1 MAEPAEK
8 SGSSQ
13 QGKLNDANNHEH
25 TNLADRTT
33 QSLLNSYIYDYLVK
47 KNYWEAAQAFGQE
60 AQVQTLMR
68 PLNKNTATSDK
79 QATSSPANVKRESP
93 NLNDPQNPDLAKQA
107 SNHHESGRDPPPPPV
122 LPIDSSG
129 GFLIEWWNVFWDI
142 YNARRGSGSE
152 PAKDYMSHISNLRK
166 KSYMNMQLLQKNL
179 MQSGPPNGMYQVP
192 TAPQMYNG
200 DPIHHFDSS
209 RMSHGNGMLMDR
221 NRHQLMRQAV
231 MNNQGRET
239 FPPTAAQL
247 QQLKQLHYRQ
257 LQPQKQQADNLNV
270 NQAPPVFPSHASNR
284 QSKTPPVM
292 GPVTHESFS
301 SAQKNHVPEFR
312 NYQAHGI
319 TDTNANPTTAT
330 DASIPGRRLSR
341 PLTPS
346 SISQPPV
353 SYDPSLTNSGNFV
366 VPGNSAQ
373 PLLHEVNFQN
383 SGPFQQRQVM
393 PSYSN
398 PSLQQNGADKAPIL
412 PQRSSASVP
421 QPSQYGFQPPTPY
434 GQPIS
439 YGMNAPSAPNNANPA
454 LKNYMEEL
462 KLLEQQNKRRLLLVR
477 QEKERRMY
485 QSTSPENRNFPAHPE
500 LNSGVPLNA
509 IPKPNEKQPEI
520 TSSENIITNPD
531 VTSMAA
537 PSRPRMSDPR
547 ASPYPAERNVS
558 LNYTGLMSSPADTAM
573 QSPDFNNP
581 LNRSR
586 RPTPYRDSPTGGK
599 TKKIRQSNPPTADTT
614 NVIHPQKDDRSE
626 LESASA
632 VSSGDVL
639 MKDIGFSNS
648 STTMQNGQQFQA
660 NQRNSKETGE
670 DNSSLSDPV
679 NNLEKSSNVPV
690 LDVPGSTDL
699 DASLLNDF
707 DFDKFLKDTS
717 TADDFGFGL
726 FNMPDNADQ
735 TTD

>member
-60 AQVQTLMR
+60 AQVQTLVR
-68 PLNKNTATSDK
+68 PVSNNSATSDK
-79 QATSSPANVKRESP
+79 QPTSSPANVKRESP
-93 NLNDPQNPDLAKQA
+93 NLNDPQNPDSAKQGF
-107 SNHHESGRDPPPPPV
+107 NYHETGKDPPPPPV

-166 KSYMNMQLLQKNL
+166 KSYMSMQLLQKNS
-179 MQSGPPNGMYQVP
+179 MQSGPPNGMCQVP
-192 TAPQMYNG
+192 TPPQMYNG
-200 DPIHHFDSS
+200 DPIHNYDPS
-209 RMSHGNGMLMDR
+209 RMPHGNGMLMDK
-221 NRHQLMRQAV
+221 NRQQLMRQAV

-257 LQPQKQQADNLNV
+257 LQSQKQQAESLNAT
-270 NQAPPVFPSHASNR
+270 QIPPVFPTQASNR

-292 GPVTHESFS
+292 GPATHDSFPS
-301 SAQKNHVPEFR
+301 TQKTPVPDFR
-312 NYQAHGI
+312 NYQSHGI
-319 TDTNANPTTAT
+319 TDTNPNPATAT
-330 DASIPGRRLSR
+330 GASIPGRRLSR
-341 PLTPS
+341 PLTPN
-346 SISQPPV
+346 SIPQPPA
-353 SYDPSLTNSGNFV
+353 SYDPSLANSGNFM

-383 SGPFQQRQVM
+383 NGPFHQRQFM

-398 PSLQQNGADKAPIL
+398 PSLQQTGSDKTPVH
-412 PQRSSASVP
+412 PQRPSASVP
-421 QPSQYGFQPPTPY
+421 QPHQYGFQPPTPY
-434 GQPIS
+434 GQPMP
-439 YGMNAPSAPNNANPA
+439 YGMNVPQAPNNVNPA

-485 QSTSPENRNFPAHPE
+485 QSTSPENRKFPAHPE
-500 LNSGVPLNA
+500 LTTGVPLNA
-509 IPKPNEKQPEI
+509 MPKPNEKQLEN
-520 TSSENIITNPD
+520 TAADNIITNPD
-531 VTSMAA
+531 VASMGALN
-537 PSRPRMSDPR
+537 RPRASEAR
-547 ASPYPAERNVS
+547 ASPYPADKNMS
-558 LNYTGLMSSPADTAM
+558 LNYTGLISSPADTAM

-581 LNRSR
+581 LNRLG
-586 RPTPYRDSPTGGK
+586 RPTHYRDSPTGAK
-599 TKKIRQSNPPTADTT
+599 TKKRRQSNPPTTET
-614 NVIHPQKDDRSE
+614 PNVNPAQKDDRSE
-626 LESASA
+626 LESVPA
-632 VSSGDVL
+632 VPSSDAL
-639 MKDIGFSNS
+639 MKDIGFSDS
-648 STTMQNGQQFQA
+648 GTTMQNGQQFDG
-660 NQRNSKETGE
+660 NQPNLKETGQH
-670 DNSSLSDPV
+670 SSSIPGSV
-679 NNLEKSSNVPV
+679 NNLEKPSNVPV
-690 LDVPGSTDL
+690 LDVSGSTDL
-699 DASLLNDF
+699 DAALLNDF

-717 TADDFGFGL
+717 TTDDIGL
-726 FNMPDNADQ
+726 FSLPDNSDQ
-735 TTD
+735 TTG